1 MSVEVDELRETLL
14 LSRERLE
21 RLRGALDAILPRLG
35 RSPSEVAE
43 TLRLLGKLKPEELRE
58 AIKRYLSEEG
68 DSPR

>member
-1 MSVEVDELRETLL
+1 MSFGVDELKEALI

-35 RSPSEVAE
+35 RNPGEVAE
-43 TLRLLGKLKPEELRE
+43 TLRLLGKLRPGELRE

-68 DSPR
+68 GR